1 MDIYSITLAH
11 EMQNYFCVLE
21 FIIIHIYMQ
30 RSFYIMPMQIGLDEL
45 LGMLVSRVEELAL
58 DSENQKSRF
67 NVMFRML
74 YRKGLF
80 NENDALEAIR
90 DENKILLELGMIK
103 SMPDEKTLKAA
114 ADNLMLW
121 IKGDTKEI
129 KRSIEE
135 LQKRIQET
143 AEKQNKPR
151 IETAPAGVLN
161 ELDRI
166 GANNTGRK
174 LII

>member
-1 MDIYSITLAH
+1 
-11 EMQNYFCVLE
+11 
-21 FIIIHIYMQ
+21 
-30 RSFYIMPMQIGLDEL
+30 MPMQIGLDEL
-45 LGMLVSRVEELAL
+45 LGMLVSRVEDIAV

-80 NENDALEAIR
+80 NENDALDAIR
-90 DENKILLELGMIK
+90 EENRILLELGMIK
-103 SMPDEKTLKAA
+103 AMPDDKTLKAA

-129 KRSIEE
+129 RRSIED
-135 LQKRIQET
+135 LQKRIKEAQD
-143 AEKQNKPR
+143 KQNKPH

-161 ELDRI
+161 ELDRL
-166 GANNTGRK
+166 GASNQGKK
-174 LII
+174 LIL

>member
-1 MDIYSITLAH
+1 
-11 EMQNYFCVLE
+11 
-21 FIIIHIYMQ
+21 
-30 RSFYIMPMQIGLDEL
+30 MPMQIGLDEL
-45 LGMLVSRVEELAL
+45 LGMLVSRVEDLAV

-80 NENDALEAIR
+80 SDKDALEAIR
-90 DENKILLELGMIK
+90 EENKILLELGLIK
-103 SMPDEKTLKAA
+103 SMPDDKTLKAA

-121 IKGDTKEI
+121 IKGDTGEI

-135 LQKRIQET
+135 LQKRIKE
-143 AEKQNKPR
+143 AEQKSSQPK

-161 ELDRI
+161 ELDRM
-166 GANNTGRK
+166 GGKK
-174 LII
+174 LIL

>member
-1 MDIYSITLAH
+1 
-11 EMQNYFCVLE
+11 
-21 FIIIHIYMQ
+21 
-30 RSFYIMPMQIGLDEL
+30 MPMQIGLDEL
-45 LGMLVSRVEELAL
+45 LGMLVSRVEELAV

-90 DENKILLELGMIK
+90 EENKILLELGMIK
-103 SMPDEKTLKAA
+103 AMPDEKTLKAA

-121 IKGDTKEI
+121 IKGDAKEI

-135 LQKRIQET
+135 LQKRLQEA
-143 AEKQNKPR
+143 AEKQNKPK

-166 GANNTGRK
+166 GANNPGKK
-174 LII
+174 LIL